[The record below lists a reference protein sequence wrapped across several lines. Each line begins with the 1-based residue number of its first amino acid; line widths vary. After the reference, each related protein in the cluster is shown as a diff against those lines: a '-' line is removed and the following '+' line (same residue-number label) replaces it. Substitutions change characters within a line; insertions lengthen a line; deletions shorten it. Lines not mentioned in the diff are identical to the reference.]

1 MSMDSIS
8 NFFEKQW
15 TQHHPQDLSG
25 LSRAL
30 YPTTFLEVAVHY
42 NYMQWFRKIP
52 IWFYL
57 QVHVLNMFPTIVS
70 FH

>member
-1 MSMDSIS
+1 MSMDFIS

-30 YPTTFLEVAVHY
+30 YPTTFLEVAVY
-42 NYMQWFRKIP
+42 IINIVQMNEDIELLRVKK
-52 IWFYL
+52 L
-57 QVHVLNMFPTIVS
+57 QKQKFFLIFFN
-70 FH
+70 